1 MQTFFNITTT
11 LNFLQQDNKMEALV
25 DHLNNY
31 SKHGIPQL
39 PNADEDLEEGETP
52 YTT

>member
-1 MQTFFNITTT
+1 
-11 LNFLQQDNKMEALV
+11 MEALV